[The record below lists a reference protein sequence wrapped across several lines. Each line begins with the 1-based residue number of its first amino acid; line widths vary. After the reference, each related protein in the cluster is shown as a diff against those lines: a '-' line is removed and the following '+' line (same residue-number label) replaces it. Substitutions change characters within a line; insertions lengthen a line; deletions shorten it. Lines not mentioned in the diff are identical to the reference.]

1 MKFTNIQDYMLTT
14 IKSATCKGMKAV
26 PVTIEVEITPGIGIH
41 LVGLADTATKE
52 SLLRTITAM
61 QSAGYKIPGKK
72 ILINIAPADTRKS
85 RSELDLPIAVGIIAA
100 SGQMELP
107 LLNRFIIA
115 GKLGLDGSV
124 REIPEATTIAKAA
137 DTYEATRV
145 ILPSESA
152 HEVAENCKTQILGVN
167 SLNEV
172 LEILSRKEQT
182 KL

>member
-1 MKFTNIQDYMLTT
+1 MLTT
-14 IKSATCKGMKAV
+14 IKSATLKGTKAV
-26 PVTIEVEITPGIGIH
+26 PVTIEVDITPGIGIH

-107 LLNRFIIA
+107 LLNKFIII
-115 GKLGLDGSV
+115 GELGLDGNV
-124 REIPEATTIAKAA
+124 REIHEATSIAESA
-137 DTYEATRV
+137 DIYEAKGV
-145 ILPSESA
+145 ILPLKSA
-152 HEVAENCKTQILGVN
+152 HDAAKHCKKPIFGVSN
-167 SLNEV
+167 LKET
-172 LEILSRKEQT
+172 LIILSGE
-182 KL
+182 